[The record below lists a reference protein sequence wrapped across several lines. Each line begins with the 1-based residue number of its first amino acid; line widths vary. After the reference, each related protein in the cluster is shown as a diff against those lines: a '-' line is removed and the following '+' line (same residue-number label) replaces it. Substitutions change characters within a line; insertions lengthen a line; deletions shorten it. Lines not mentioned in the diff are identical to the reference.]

1 MPLLHYHLDPKHT
14 SLRNKAQRSPF
25 HLMTKVS
32 VPRLSYV
39 LTSCSSL
46 PQSPKLL
53 PYSTFSV
60 HEDKHVHNLL
70 GSALRSFK
78 DRKLAHRDC
87 TTARL
92 LAQNLLNQ
100 GLESRVR
107 KRIQSESTHRKTRW
121 RRICSA

>member
-1 MPLLHYHLDPKHT
+1 MPPLHYHLDPKNT
-14 SLRNKAQRSPF
+14 SLKNKAQRRPF

-32 VPRLSYV
+32 VPRLSSV

-46 PQSPKLL
+46 PHSPKLL
-53 PYSTFSV
+53 RYSTLAV
-60 HEDKHVHNLL
+60 HEDKHVHNLQ
-70 GSALRSFK
+70 GSALESLK
-78 DRKLAHRDC
+78 DGKLAHRDC

-100 GLESRVR
+100 GFESRVR
-107 KRIQSESTHRKTRW
+107 ERIQSESTHRKTRW

>member
-53 PYSTFSV
+53 HYSTFSV

-70 GSALRSFK
+70 GSALQSFK
-78 DRKLAHRDC
+78 D
-87 TTARL
+87 
-92 LAQNLLNQ
+92 
-100 GLESRVR
+100 
-107 KRIQSESTHRKTRW
+107 
-121 RRICSA
+121 